1 MLGTFLSLS
10 KSFLSFRV
18 VFCERAP
25 QIKWKTHFAALFWH
39 WKPLESKP
47 KSVCATLS
55 HSLYFFRL
63 NCSNMIFLFHSSD
76 SHKSREQVCKQRST
90 KHKAGFVRR
99 KKFTRNLIAMR
110 LPKPTMVV
118 VGVWAAE
125 KKTTLQVKR
134 YALEERSSKAENNFK
149 IDLVLIAFASAFY
162 HCCPIQSRK
171 NQKFSFLRIS

>member
-1 MLGTFLSLS
+1 MELFFHFQSL
-10 KSFLSFRV
+10 FFRSEWFFV
-18 VFCERAP
+18 SGRHRSNGKLTSQRCFDIESRWSLNRKVSAP
-25 QIKWKTHFAALFWH
+25 H
-39 WKPLESKP
+39 
-47 KSVCATLS
+47 SVTRCF
-55 HSLYFFRL
+55 FFRL